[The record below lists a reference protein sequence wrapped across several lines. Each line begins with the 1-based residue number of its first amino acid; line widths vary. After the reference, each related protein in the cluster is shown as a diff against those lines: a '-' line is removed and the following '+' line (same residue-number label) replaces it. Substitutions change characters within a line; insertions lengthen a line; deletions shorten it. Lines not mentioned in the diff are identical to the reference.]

1 MANFLSNLEFKLAC
15 DEFNKTR
22 ENFYEDLAE
31 AILDKESLRDFL
43 SNLRDFLTQ
52 HGQKARA
59 GIFTRMLERM
69 DEEEGR
75 LSHILKTIVPD
86 EDILTLLAIDSITKD
101 KERSAALS
109 FHADTLRKAK
119 KMKATVVKAMMTP
132 IMVTPIVCA
141 FAYIISV
148 FFIPEYEKIAP
159 PSKWPQI
166 GQILYVI
173 SVVLRGY
180 GTFIGIGMIA
190 GIVTFVKS
198 FSRWKGPL
206 RSKVDKYLPYKMY
219 RDYNGAKFLVALSS
233 LVNSKLSLAE
243 ALELLSSRASPWMSW
258 HIQEIL
264 KNMDDH
270 PDDYARAFN
279 TGILSPEIHQRLS
292 TYARRSSF
300 SDGLVRLGTDGLVHV
315 HESVEKSSTKVNII
329 AIFGTVFAIMF
340 FYGGNLMISQAI
352 QKEMKKQANHVGYV
366 VPAAETE
373 RVSHI
378 A

>member
-1 MANFLSNLEFKLAC
+1 MKNFLSELEFKLAC
-15 DEFNKTR
+15 NEFNKTR
-22 ENFYEDLAE
+22 ESFYEDLAE
-31 AILDKESLRDFL
+31 AITDKESLRDFL
-43 SNLRDFLTQ
+43 SNLRDFLLNN
-52 HGQKARA
+52 GQKPRA
-59 GIFTRMLERM
+59 LLFTRMLERM

-75 LSHILKTIVPD
+75 LSHILRTIVPD
-86 EDILTLLAIDSITKD
+86 DDILTLLAIDSITKAP
-101 KERSAALS
+101 ERAAALM

-119 KMKATVVKAMMTP
+119 KMKATVVKAMLTP

-159 PSKWPQI
+159 PSKWPAI
-166 GQILYVI
+166 GQVLYAI

-180 GTFIGIGMIA
+180 GTFIGIG
-190 GIVTFVKS
+190 IVVALVAFVRS
-198 FSRWKGPL
+198 FASWKGET
-206 RSKVDKYLPYKMY
+206 RAKFDEYLPYKMY

-243 ALELLSSRASPWMSW
+243 ALELLSSKASPWMAW
-258 HIQEIL
+258 HIQKIL

-279 TGILSPEIHQRLS
+279 TGVLSKEIHQRLS

-315 HESVEKSSTKVNII
+315 HESVEKSSTKVNIV

-352 QKEMKKQANHVGYV
+352 QSEMKKQVNTVGYV
-366 VPAAETE
+366 APAETAE
-373 RVSHI
+373 RVSNL